1 MTGTITTVTTVA
13 LALVAAGFLL
23 ALVRVV
29 RGPSVADRAVGA
41 DVALS
46 AVVATTALVAL
57 RTGAEQFLDVVLVAT
72 LLGFL
77 ATVALS
83 ILVGRRGS

>member
-1 MTGTITTVTTVA
+1 MTMIPVVTTVA
-13 LALVAAGFLL
+13 LAMIALAFLL

-29 RGPSVADRAVGA
+29 RGPSIADRALGA

-46 AVVATTALVAL
+46 GAVAAIAILTLTAGSEEFVDLVL
-57 RTGAEQFLDVVLVAT
+57 IAT

-83 ILVGRRGS
+83 VLVGRRGS